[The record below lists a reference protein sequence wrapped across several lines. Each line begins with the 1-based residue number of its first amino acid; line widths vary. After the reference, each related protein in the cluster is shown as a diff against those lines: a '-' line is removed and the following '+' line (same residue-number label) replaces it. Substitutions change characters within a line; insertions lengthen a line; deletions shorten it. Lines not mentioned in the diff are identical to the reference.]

1 MSIIRAGAVADLVP
15 SPDEVAELFHITLA
29 ELDVEPY
36 YLTIPES
43 DRPVVQLPLLGH
55 RIHAPTAAVLL
66 QFREVALH
74 ARPTRVDTLEQPVFA
89 WR

>member
-1 MSIIRAGAVADLVP
+1 M
-15 SPDEVAELFHITLA
+15 
-29 ELDVEPY
+29 
-36 YLTIPES
+36 
-43 DRPVVQLPLLGH
+43 PLIGH

-74 ARPTRVDTLEQPVFA
+74 GRTTRVDTLEQPVFA